1 MPTLTHN
8 GSFRPSSALGEDA
21 VIQRLTECRAEFMR
35 YFQRRLSRTEEAEDA
50 FQDFCVKVLRAAR
63 EPQDNGKVDAWLR
76 RVLRNS
82 LIDHYRRRAARQRG
96 RDAYEAE
103 PREMADTP
111 ETDYDENP
119 CTCVQDALP
128 ALRSDY
134 AEIIRRVDLEEEP
147 RETIAADLG
156 LTSNNIGVRL
166 HRARRA
172 MKDQIEKRCSTCH
185 FRSSGDCDCSPVTHG
200 AQRNSE
206 HDGLKGAAIAASFF

>member
-8 GSFRPSSALGEDA
+8 GSSRPSSARGEDA

-35 YFQRRLSRTEEAEDA
+35 YFQRRLSRSEEAEDA
-50 FQDFCVKVLRAAR
+50 FQDFCVKVLRAAW

-111 ETDYDENP
+111 ETD
-119 CTCVQDALP
+119 
-128 ALRSDY
+128 
-134 AEIIRRVDLEEEP
+134 
-147 RETIAADLG
+147 
-156 LTSNNIGVRL
+156 
-166 HRARRA
+166 
-172 MKDQIEKRCSTCH
+172 
-185 FRSSGDCDCSPVTHG
+185 
-200 AQRNSE
+200 
-206 HDGLKGAAIAASFF
+206 